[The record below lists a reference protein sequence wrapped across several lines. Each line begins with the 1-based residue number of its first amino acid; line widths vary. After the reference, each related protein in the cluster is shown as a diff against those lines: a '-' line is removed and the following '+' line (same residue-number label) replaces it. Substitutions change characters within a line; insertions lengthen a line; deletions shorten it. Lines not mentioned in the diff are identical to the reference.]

1 LPEALSPNSA
11 AHVADPP
18 AIETSAASGEIGRRW
33 IALLEV
39 GDVEAALSLYGRDA
53 KVHTGPLTFVGYQG
67 VRLYLGQSPLVGW
80 TPPRVEFHAGGHA
93 LVILWRPA
101 RPGCREDQAAMTRM
115 RLSRGKIVEEW
126 VSGMAPPS

>member
-1 LPEALSPNSA
+1 MVL
-11 AHVADPP
+11 HVAEPA
-18 AIETSAASGEIGRRW
+18 AIETSASSEIGRRW
-33 IALLEV
+33 VALLEV

-53 KVHTGPLTFVGYQG
+53 TVHTGLVTFVGYQG

-80 TPPRVEFHAGGHA
+80 TPTRVEFHAVGQA

-115 RLSRGKIVEEW
+115 RLSLGKIVEEW
-126 VSGMAPPS
+126 GGGAAPSSQL